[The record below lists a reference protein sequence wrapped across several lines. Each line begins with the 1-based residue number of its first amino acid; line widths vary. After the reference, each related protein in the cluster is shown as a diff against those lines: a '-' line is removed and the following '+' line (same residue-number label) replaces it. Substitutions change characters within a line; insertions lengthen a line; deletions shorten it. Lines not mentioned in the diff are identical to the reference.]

1 MSQHIS
7 QAPAQD
13 TEDITV
19 ELTLRVKVRKPA
31 GADVNDF
38 IENLDYT
45 VVSNTD
51 GVTVL
56 DTEMTDAEEEGA

>member
-13 TEDITV
+13 TEDFTV
-19 ELTLRVKVRKPA
+19 ELTIRVKVRKPA
-31 GADVNDF
+31 GADINDF
-38 IENLDYT
+38 IENLEYS

-56 DTEMTDAEEEGA
+56 DTEMTDAEVEGA